1 MAEATSVPASDSQ
14 PLLPAGQIVGGRYRI
29 ERRLGR
35 GGNGSVFEA
44 VDQQLNRQV
53 AVKVLHASEEVARR
67 RMLDEADKLARIHH
81 PRVLTITD
89 KGEIGDSIF
98 IVTEL
103 LKGKT
108 LTTWMDELR
117 RRQGTVGQ
125 PLVEPGVAVRLGHA
139 IGLALA
145 AVHEHGIVHRD
156 LKPDNI
162 MFSLSSEA
170 AGTVDWLK
178 LIDFGLAAGKGSK
191 PTLEGTPYYV
201 SPEVASLQS
210 EVTSATD
217 LYSLGCILFELLEGE
232 PPYDGTVEEICA
244 AHVQAPVPRTSTG
257 LTELDDLISG
267 LMQKAPKARPQH
279 AQDVARQLERFG
291 ALLDENKT
299 RPGVD
304 LRSLPTQRLP
314 PPPAKVE
321 TVTGPVAPV
330 APVPS
335 TGELSASVKPDRRP
349 LIVVALLALFGL
361 GALLL
366 WPGKPPPAPNT
377 PPEPPPLVV
386 RPPDPP
392 LEPVAVVAAAED
404 AGAPEVEDPLV
415 PLSPIRHVEAPR
427 PKLKDCTPDAKWR
440 DRMER
445 TLKELG
451 SLAAPN
457 DAHAATYDRLEPP
470 LSRLIVNAQDQEQ
483 CLKAEKLL
491 ADLQF
496 AIVGTR

>member
-1 MAEATSVPASDSQ
+1 MAEATSAPASDSQ
-14 PLLPAGQIVGGRYRI
+14 PLLPPGQIVGGRYRI

-108 LTTWMDELR
+108 LTAWMDELR

-139 IGLALA
+139 IALALA

-232 PPYDGTVEEICA
+232 PPYEGTVEEICA
-244 AHVQAPVPRTSTG
+244 AHVQAPTPRTSTG
-257 LTELDDLISG
+257 LTELDDLIFG

-279 AQDVARQLERFG
+279 AGDVARQLERFG

-304 LRSLPTQRLP
+304 LRSFPTQRLP
-314 PPPAKVE
+314 QPPAPKVE
-321 TVTGPVAPV
+321 AVTRPIVV
-330 APVPS
+330 SVPS
-335 TGELSASVKPDRRP
+335 TGELAARVKPDRRP
-349 LIVVALLALFGL
+349 LVVVAVLALFGL

-366 WPGKPPPAPNT
+366 WPSTRLPAANVPAPDPT
-377 PPEPPPLVV
+377 PTPLQPE
-386 RPPDPP
+386 PP
-392 LEPVAVVAAAED
+392 LEPVAAIVISED
-404 AGAPEVEDPLV
+404 AGLEIEDPLSA
-415 PLSPIRHVEAPR
+415 LNPIRPVEPPKPR
-427 PKLKDCTPDAKWR
+427 LRDCRPDAQWR
-440 DRMER
+440 DGMER
-445 TLKELG
+445 TIRELG
-451 SLAAPN
+451 TLAAPS
-457 DAHAATYDRLEPP
+457 DALAEKYDRLEPP
-470 LSRLIVNAQDQEQ
+470 LSRLVLKAQDQEQ

-491 ADLQF
+491 ADLRT
-496 AIVGTR
+496 AIVGSR

>member
-1 MAEATSVPASDSQ
+1 MAEVTVDPAADSQ

-108 LTTWMDELR
+108 LTAWMDELR
-117 RRQGTVGQ
+117 KRQGTVGQ

-139 IGLALA
+139 IALALA

-257 LTELDDLISG
+257 LLELDELIFS

-279 AQDVARQLERFG
+279 AADVARQLERAG
-291 ALLDENKT
+291 ALLDEGKT

-304 LRSLPTQRLP
+304 LRSFPTQRLP
-314 PPPAKVE
+314 QPPAPKAE
-321 TVTGPVAPV
+321 AATTPLP
-330 APVPS
+330 PVPS
-335 TGELSASVKPDRRP
+335 TGELAARVKPDRRP
-349 LIVVALLALFGL
+349 LVVVALLALFGL

-366 WPGKPPPAPNT
+366 WPRTPGPTPNVA
-377 PPEPPPLVV
+377 PPEPPLIVA

-392 LEPVAVVAAAED
+392 LEPIAVVAAPVD
-404 AGAPEVEDPLV
+404 AGAAEVEDPLS
-415 PLSPIRHVEAPR
+415 PLAPIRHVEAPKA
-427 PKLKDCTPDAKWR
+427 KLRDCKPDAQWR

-445 TLKELG
+445 TIRELG
-451 SLAAPN
+451 TLAAPN
-457 DAHAATYDRLEPP
+457 DAHAKQYDRLEPP
-470 LSRLIVNAQDQEQ
+470 LSRLVVNAQDQEQ